1 MRTRSVAVAM
11 NLRRCGIRFGLLIA
25 AVGVAALCA
34 APQAMQTAPAM
45 PAAQSTDVLLSVTGE
60 VTTELHLTAADL
72 KALPRTSV
80 TAMDAHEKQSHV
92 FDGVALAEL
101 LKRAGLPSGENLR
114 GKSMSLCVVASAA
127 DGYHAVFSLAELDAS
142 IGGEQV
148 LVVDT
153 VDGAALPAGQGP
165 LRLVVPSDKRP
176 ARWVRMVQSITLVSV
191 SAGK

>member
-1 MRTRSVAVAM
+1 VAM

-34 APQAMQTAPAM
+34 APQAMQKAPAM

-92 FDGVALAEL
+92 FEGVALAEL

>member
-1 MRTRSVAVAM
+1 
-11 NLRRCGIRFGLLIA
+11 
-25 AVGVAALCA
+25 
-34 APQAMQTAPAM
+34 
-45 PAAQSTDVLLSVTGE
+45 
-60 VTTELHLTAADL
+60 
-72 KALPRTSV
+72 
-80 TAMDAHEKQSHV
+80 
-92 FDGVALAEL
+92 VALAEL